1 MIICNNH
8 SKCTSSPPLINIEAQ
23 STSNFKDLTDNE
35 FQAFKFIDDDNEIIT
50 KIKRIYPVNKEL
62 LLNRWVPPCVCL
74 NDDLYVIDQYN
85 YHAHYSIFLQKDIIK
100 PTNYMEDY
108 KNIQIRLAL
117 KKNSSFSIS
126 TFKHNKV
133 FNVIDF
139 CSSNIYKCRILYA
152 YCNNP
157 MDKNDDLILI
167 I

>member
-1 MIICNNH
+1 M
-8 SKCTSSPPLINIEAQ
+8 
-23 STSNFKDLTDNE
+23 
-35 FQAFKFIDDDNEIIT
+35 
-50 KIKRIYPVNKEL
+50 
-62 LLNRWVPPCVCL
+62 CL

-85 YHAHYSIFLQKDIIK
+85 YHVHYSIFLQKDIIK

-152 YCNNP
+152 YYNNP
-157 MDKNDDLILI
+157 MDKNDDDISWRLNIDHLKLNIVISTFLLKKLISSTYSNYIVQLILTLLENSPNKHQI
-167 I
+167 E